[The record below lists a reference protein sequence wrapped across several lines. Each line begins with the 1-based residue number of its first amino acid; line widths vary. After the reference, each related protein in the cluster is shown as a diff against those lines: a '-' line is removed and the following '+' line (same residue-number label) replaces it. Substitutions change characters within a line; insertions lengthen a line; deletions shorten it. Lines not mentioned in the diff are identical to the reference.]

1 MEISVDILLIEFG
14 AVVLGLAIVARLAR
28 RLGLPVLPVYLL
40 AGLAFGEGGLVELGA
55 AGDFIEVGAQIG
67 LIMML
72 LMLGL
77 EFSAHELIDSVRRS
91 TGSGAVDL
99 VLNFPPGLVAG
110 LLLGFDPI
118 VAVLLG
124 GVTYISS
131 SGVFAK
137 LVSDLDRVNN
147 RETRVVLT
155 VLVIED
161 LAMVLYLP
169 VVTAVLIG
177 GSPGRIAVTIAI
189 SLATVAA
196 IMTVEYFYGERINT
210 LILSDSREAMLLT
223 LLGATLVFA
232 GLAERIHLS
241 AAVGAFLVG
250 VFLSGDVVSHARDLL
265 LPLRHLFAA
274 SFFVFF
280 GLQVDPGLIPA
291 VAGIAAALA
300 AVTALTKVGAGWFAA
315 RTRKLDGQARFRAGA
330 ALVAR
335 GEFSI
340 VIAELGVAREPDL
353 GALAATY
360 VIGLAV
366 AGGLL
371 YHFDSVVTGLFRQRR
386 PGRG

>member
-1 MEISVDILLIEFG
+1 MEIPVDVLLVEFG

-55 AGDFIEVGAQIG
+55 AVDFIEVGAQIG
-67 LIMML
+67 VIMML

-99 VLNFPPGLVAG
+99 ALNFPPGLVAG

-137 LVSDLDRVNN
+137 LVADLDRFNN
-147 RETRVVLT
+147 GETRVVLT
-155 VLVIED
+155 MLVIED

-177 GSPGRIAVTIAI
+177 GSPGRIAVTIAV
-189 SLATVAA
+189 SLAAVAA

-300 AVTALTKVGAGWFAA
+300 AVTALTKIGAGWFAA
-315 RTRKLDGQARFRAGA
+315 RRLDGQARFRAGA

-353 GALAATY
+353 GAFAAAY
-360 VIGLAV
+360 VILLAV
-366 AGGLL
+366 VGGFL
-371 YHFDSVVTGLFRQRR
+371 YHFDSAVTGMFRRR
-386 PGRG
+386 PSRG